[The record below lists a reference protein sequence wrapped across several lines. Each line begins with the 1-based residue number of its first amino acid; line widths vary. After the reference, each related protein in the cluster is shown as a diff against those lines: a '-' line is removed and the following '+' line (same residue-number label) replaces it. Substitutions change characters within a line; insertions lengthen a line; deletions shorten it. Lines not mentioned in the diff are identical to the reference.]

1 MQKRYQPLKTAMPTL
16 VHIADERD
24 TKRIVNNGL
33 KIGKH
38 RRGIFFMPVTQDYYI
53 SHQWLRELKR
63 RGIRTFVGVYFK
75 LKSNEI
81 VWFGKYHEGHT
92 RMELGK
98 ALAQFMKADDKLG
111 FEFLIERKIDV
122 TEIDKIKHLHQTVG
136 WRYTPDSHKRALTC
150 ACPMCISPG
159 EINSRKKR
167 EKIEP
172 VVRIP
177 GLREIIERLRFET
190 DESEVDRLF
199 SFIRR
204 KKRRTDPEELRFIIE
219 NGNIS
224 AIRSLALSLEFFRHP
239 TALTIL
245 TELCQSS
252 DEEVRE
258 FSAYGILKIDRDK
271 GIRILKR
278 CFDDKTISKFMED
291 I

>member
-1 MQKRYQPLKTAMPTL
+1 MPAL

-24 TKRIVNNGL
+24 IKGIVKNGL

-38 RRGIFFMPVTQDYYI
+38 RSGIFFMPITQDFYI

-75 LKSNEI
+75 VKSNEI
-81 VWFGKYHEGHT
+81 VWFGKYHEGHK

-98 ALAQFMKADDKLG
+98 ALTQFMKAENKLG
-111 FEFLIERKIDV
+111 FEFLIERKIKS
-122 TEIDKIKHLHQTVG
+122 TEIDKIKHLPQTIG
-136 WRYTPDSHKRALTC
+136 WRYMPDSHKRALTC

-159 EINSRKKR
+159 GINSRRKR
-167 EKIEP
+167 NKIEP
-172 VVRIP
+172 AVRVP
-177 GLREIIERLRFET
+177 GLRDIIERLRFET

-199 SFIRR
+199 SYVRR
-204 KKRRTDPEELRFIIE
+204 KKRRTDPAEFRFIID

-224 AIRSLALSLEFFRHP
+224 AIRLLACSLEFFIHP
-239 TALTIL
+239 NALRML

-252 DEEVRE
+252 DEDVRE
-258 FSAYGILKIDRDK
+258 FSAYGILKIDRDN
-271 GIRILKR
+271 GIGILKGY
-278 CFDDKTISKFMED
+278 FDDKTITKFTEN

>member
-1 MQKRYQPLKTAMPTL
+1 MPTL
-16 VHIADERD
+16 VHIADKRD
-24 TKRIVNNGL
+24 TNGIVNNGL

-38 RRGIFFMPVTQDYYI
+38 RSGIFFMPITQDFYI

-111 FEFLIERKIDV
+111 FEFLIERKINAK
-122 TEIDKIKHLHQTVG
+122 EIDKIKHLPQTIG
-136 WRYTPDSHKRALTC
+136 WRYMPDSHKRALTC

-172 VVRIP
+172 AVRVP

-204 KKRRTDPEELRFIIE
+204 KKRRTDPTEFRFIIE

-224 AIRSLALSLEFFRHP
+224 AIRSLACSLEFFRHP
-239 TALTIL
+239 AALTIL

-258 FSAYGILKIDRDK
+258 FSAYGILKIDRDN

-278 CFDDKTISKFMED
+278 YFDDKTISKFIED